1 MKTYLMMLLML
12 VIVPNLQAGDKK
24 FWVLAAANYTS
35 AVVDIEL
42 TQSCIYSLTCREGN
56 PLLPSGRKKAYP
68 IQLGISTVTNI
79 ISYKLMKS
87 GNTHWY
93 IPQVAIISAHGVG
106 ITFGLRF
113 QF

>member
-1 MKTYLMMLLML
+1 MMLLVL
-12 VIVPNLQAGDKK
+12 LIAPNLEASEKK
-24 FWVLAAANYTS
+24 FWVLAVSNYAS
-35 AVVDIEL
+35 AIADIEL
-42 TQSCIYSLTCREGN
+42 TQSCIHSLTCREGN